1 MTIGTSRRRRF
12 VTNNDEGCGKEHNR
26 PASNGEICVS
36 RGLVLR
42 LVKGVHD
49 VHCLCIGGLSK
60 AMKKMAWRRLRCLSL
75 ICASG
80 SGALEPSSAQWYIGG
95 RWRLAFLLSGREMR
109 VLSRAYIKFLPSQWD
124 VSRRSHAAGRRVV
137 GEGLS
142 RWRHSRRRE
151 ATYEDAGHSAS
162 FRVWKWTF
170 PIRMSVSCGLSSTG
184 RSSSGSGKRTSHIQE
199 DVTFF
204 LSDNHVA
211 ATRTRP

>member
-12 VTNNDEGCGKEHNR
+12 VTNNDEGCGKERNR

-49 VHCLCIGGLSK
+49 IHCLCIGGLSK

-80 SGALEPSSAQWYIGG
+80 SGALELSPAQWYIGG
-95 RWRLAFLLSGREMR
+95 RWRLAFLRHNGMYHGALMQQGAESS
-109 VLSRAYIKFLPSQWD
+109 VKL
-124 VSRRSHAAGRRVV
+124 
-137 GEGLS
+137 EGLS
-142 RWRHSRRRE
+142 RWRHSRRR
-151 ATYEDAGHSAS
+151 DAGHSAS

-170 PIRMSVSCGLSSTG
+170 PIRMSVSCMLSSTG

-204 LSDNHVA
+204 LSDNHVV